1 MLTVLRGLP
10 EKQRQVLLLHAEKL
24 SYAEI
29 ADVLGID
36 VADVKRSIYRGRLKM
51 RKWWGTVNMADNGK
65 LEDHK
70 QKSRERDQ
78 LLLAYLRGSLALRR
92 QRD

>member
-1 MLTVLRGLP
+1 
-10 EKQRQVLLLHAEKL
+10 
-24 SYAEI
+24 
-29 ADVLGID
+29 
-36 VADVKRSIYRGRLKM
+36 
-51 RKWWGTVNMADNGK
+51 MADNGK